1 MEREPVGKRRASTSL
16 PESRRPG
23 PPGSP
28 APPVPTAYQDSH
40 PGPGHG
46 SRRCP
51 CLLRLRDTYVAIREI
66 EERLGQVNAWII
78 EKQHREEGEFL
89 KAEIAAQNVA
99 AFLERLEAIGR
110 VNAEKS
116 PLTFQLEM

>member
-1 MEREPVGKRRASTSL
+1 L
-16 PESRRPG
+16 PESRRPE
-23 PPGSP
+23 PPESP
-28 APPVPTAYQDSH
+28 APPVPAAHQDSH
-40 PGPGHG
+40 PGPGHA

-66 EERLGQVNAWII
+66 EERLGQVNARII

-99 AFLERLEAIGR
+99 AFLDRLEAIGR